1 MATCEKKVVTTE
13 NYVLTLS
20 EDEMALIVLLVGSIT
35 GHKENSPRKFAN
47 QIYFALPNSILDD
60 HRFRKYVDPKM
71 DRIHF
76 KNF

>member
-1 MATCEKKVVTTE
+1 MATCEKKVVTTK

-35 GHKENSPRKFAN
+35 GNPENSPRKFAN
-47 QIYFALPNSILDD
+47 QIYCALPDSLLEDR
-60 HRFRKYVDPKM
+60 RFSDYVDPKV

-76 KNF
+76 NDF